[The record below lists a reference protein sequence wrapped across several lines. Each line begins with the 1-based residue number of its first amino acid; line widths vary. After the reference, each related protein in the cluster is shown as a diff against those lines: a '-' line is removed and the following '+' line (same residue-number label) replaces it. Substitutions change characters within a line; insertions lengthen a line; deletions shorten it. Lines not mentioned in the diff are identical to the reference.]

1 MLTRW
6 LPCSL
11 KANIWCARDCHA
23 LTIPRARSILID
35 KVVSSC
41 GNLPSRAQ
49 GSWLTGQIFQA
60 TTMDKTIKL
69 WSIDSGS
76 CSLLRGH
83 KGRVLCMVFS
93 PLGEMLCS
101 GSADGTL
108 RLWHTDGGECVATL
122 VGHEDRVSPPDS

>member
-1 MLTRW
+1 
-6 LPCSL
+6 
-11 KANIWCARDCHA
+11 
-23 LTIPRARSILID
+23 
-35 KVVSSC
+35 
-41 GNLPSRAQ
+41 
-49 GSWLTGQIFQA
+49 
-60 TTMDKTIKL
+60 MDKTIKL

-76 CSLLRGH
+76 FSLLRGH